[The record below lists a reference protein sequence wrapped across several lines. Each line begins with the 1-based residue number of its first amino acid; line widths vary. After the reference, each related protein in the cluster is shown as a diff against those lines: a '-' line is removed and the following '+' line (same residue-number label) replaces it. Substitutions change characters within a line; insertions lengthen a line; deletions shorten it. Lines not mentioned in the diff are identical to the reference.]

1 MTMSKKIKAETLIS
15 VFSYFYN
22 FVLPIFIDYL
32 PDSVFSKTNTAIRTT
47 NFSICWFSTLVI
59 HYTGGQDFSSALP
72 F

>member
-1 MTMSKKIKAETLIS
+1 
-15 VFSYFYN
+15 
-22 FVLPIFIDYL
+22 L